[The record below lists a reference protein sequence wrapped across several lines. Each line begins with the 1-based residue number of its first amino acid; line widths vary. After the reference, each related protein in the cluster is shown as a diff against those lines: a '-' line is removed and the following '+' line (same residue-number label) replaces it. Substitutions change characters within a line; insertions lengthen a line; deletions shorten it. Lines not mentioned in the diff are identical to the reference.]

1 MSTTIENTTE
11 VKRSFKLPQY
21 KVTVRPIL
29 RSRGMIT
36 DPKHEGFFLM
46 ANSYIEFSC
55 PSRRGNL
62 VCPLTDEERRFFEDK
77 EASGMHFE
85 KGQLTPHADRTKN
98 YWKSR
103 KAKVKLTKDNLVLD
117 LSNGMDYITY
127 KILLSNKSK
136 IATSWS
142 ERLESPEYLFAIVK
156 EHEEIESN
164 ISKADKMKR
173 AWIGYGKLEGSTTEM
188 RTFLRAS
195 GKLVANDSKDEFLK
209 NEISKIIENNVSEFL
224 DIYDNPDYD
233 YLVLLSGALKK
244 KIIIK
249 RNGSYIIKA
258 SEKHMSLD
266 GETLAN
272 KQMAMEYL
280 KNNDE
285 FRMQIEAILGY

>member
-1 MSTTIENTTE
+1 
-11 VKRSFKLPQY
+11 
-21 KVTVRPIL
+21 
-29 RSRGMIT
+29 
-36 DPKHEGFFLM
+36 
-46 ANSYIEFSC
+46 
-55 PSRRGNL
+55 
-62 VCPLTDEERRFFEDK
+62 
-77 EASGMHFE
+77 MHFE
-85 KGQLTPHADRTKN
+85 KGQLTPHADRSKN
-98 YWKSR
+98 YWKSK
-103 KAKVKLTKDNLVLD
+103 KAKVKLTKTPLTLD
-117 LSNGMDYITY
+117 LSNGMDYIKY

-164 ISKADKMKR
+164 VSKADKMKR

-195 GKLVANDSKDEFLK
+195 GKLVANDSKSEFLK

-224 DIYDNPDYD
+224 DVYDNPDYD

-244 KIIIK
+244 KIIVK

-258 SEKHMSLD
+258 TDLPMSTD
-266 GETLAN
+266 ETATAN
-272 KQMAMEYL
+272 KQMAIEYL